1 MATYEIQILTP
12 HGWRADPDYLGGDDD
27 DNKWPTEA
35 AAQAAIDE
43 LVAIGRFDRAELRV
57 ALV

>member
-12 HGWRADPDYLGGDDD
+12 HGWRTGPNYLGG
-27 DNKWPTEA
+27 NKWPTEA

-43 LVAIGRFDRAELRV
+43 LVTEAGFDPETLRV
-57 ALV
+57 ALA